1 MTHYTIRT
9 PIWNGGQRCVG
20 LNIQLL
26 HGMVTT
32 FEITYRTKKKKL
44 RSFPYTFSVSTA
56 VVYGCPRQTVSG
68 GVVLA
73 IVPLDKCTEI
83 KPLKVI
89 DEPVNIEDTK
99 GA

>member
-1 MTHYTIRT
+1 MTHYQIKT

-32 FEITYRTKKKKL
+32 FEILYITKKTKK
-44 RSFPYTFSVSTA
+44 RSFPYKFTVPTA
-56 VVYGCPRQTVSG
+56 VVYGCQRQTLGG

-83 KPLKVI
+83 KPL
-89 DEPVNIEDTK
+89 DSVNSLQI
-99 GA
+99 